1 MESDMKYNLN
11 DMLFHHLKVTQKR
24 EYPNFEWYML
34 LNDQEAFFTLLRIK
48 EEAVSKEDIDAY
60 CNLVRRN
67 HYPSCFLQI
76 FSVSYDEKDHVFELL
91 VQACTPCAQKSLDI
105 TESMKLSRSML
116 SMMKIHREQG
126 IIFENFTMENIFC
139 TLDGNYV
146 SADLFSLEKK
156 GGFYHLDQDIYDLAL
171 LLEENCNDS
180 GNIEFQRFL
189 LKAHNYGYAS
199 LFEVKQALE
208 KIEAC
213 QISRQKHARK
223 SKAVL
228 SLFGASAAAAIL
240 CITLLTGLLF
250 FFRPNSNLAMHTS
263 SVDLEQMMLEEVLVL
278 DEEKLSDWNL
288 TVKSEVS
295 AMYHQEEE
303 EVEYTF
309 LLLEQESRMSAQVLA
324 ESLDEEWV
332 ENMLSLFPY
341 TLKESQEADW
351 IKLFEAANDYL
362 QEHGQ
367 SQKQDDVSC
376 LVYEGESFYAAMYEE
391 SEKQSLYYILS
402 NYTQSVL
409 LEIQR
414 AGQDGLC
421 LVTFHYYKAG

>member
-1 MESDMKYNLN
+1 
-11 DMLFHHLKVTQKR
+11 
-24 EYPNFEWYML
+24 
-34 LNDQEAFFTLLRIK
+34 
-48 EEAVSKEDIDAY
+48 
-60 CNLVRRN
+60 
-67 HYPSCFLQI
+67 
-76 FSVSYDEKDHVFELL
+76 
-91 VQACTPCAQKSLDI
+91 
-105 TESMKLSRSML
+105 
-116 SMMKIHREQG
+116 
-126 IIFENFTMENIFC
+126 
-139 TLDGNYV
+139 
-146 SADLFSLEKK
+146 
-156 GGFYHLDQDIYDLAL
+156 
-171 LLEENCNDS
+171 
-180 GNIEFQRFL
+180 
-189 LKAHNYGYAS
+189 
-199 LFEVKQALE
+199 
-208 KIEAC
+208 
-213 QISRQKHARK
+213 
-223 SKAVL
+223 
-228 SLFGASAAAAIL
+228 
-240 CITLLTGLLF
+240 
-250 FFRPNSNLAMHTS
+250 
-263 SVDLEQMMLEEVLVL
+263 
-278 DEEKLSDWNL
+278 
-288 TVKSEVS
+288 
-295 AMYHQEEE
+295 MYHQEEE